1 MDNKNFDIKKL
12 TLKQIRELNN
22 LSQKEI
28 LKHLGL
34 TDRTFRLKEQTKNE
48 FTLSETRKLANLY
61 KITLEEFCIILD
73 NTIEFY
79 NAKEHQRQL

>member
-1 MDNKNFDIKKL
+1 MDNKNFDVTKL

-28 LKHLGL
+28 LQYLGL

-48 FTLSETRKLANLY
+48 FTLSEARKLAKLY
-61 KITLEEFCIILD
+61 KITLDEFCIIID

-79 NAKEHQRQL
+79 NAKEQKNQL